1 MRGSWKKKLMMAV
14 MNRYFLVLLNFLLAA
29 IIASIVIEL
38 TILLRTPQNDSKEMI
53 EMCNGIAIILYGYGV
68 ALESRGPLMNHL
80 NLYPDYL
87 TRYES
92 EFDSLCHK
100 YGIFFLLLALAQ
112 EILVHLI
119 TIPNRAINTEGK
131 EGYIFSICFAILII
145 VAYLLM
151 YFSVILVQTARTA
164 KMRDT

>member
-1 MRGSWKKKLMMAV
+1 
-14 MNRYFLVLLNFLLAA
+14 MNRYFLVLINFLLAA

-38 TILLRTPQNDSKEMI
+38 TTLLSTPQNDSKEMI

-68 ALESRGPLMNHL
+68 ALESRGPLMKHL
-80 NLYPDYL
+80 NLSPDHL
-87 TRYES
+87 TEYES
-92 EFDSLCHK
+92 KFDYQCHK

-119 TIPNRAINTEGK
+119 TIPNRALNTEGK
-131 EGYIFSICFAILII
+131 EGYIFSICLFILII

-151 YFSVILVQTARTA
+151 YFSVILVQSTRIA
-164 KMRDT
+164 KRRDA